1 MSAAPIPTPTPA
13 AEPTRP
19 LLPETIEATGLS
31 AEFVVDLLLKTL
43 YVQGARAQYAVR
55 VLGAT
60 GRTRVL
66 KYEPGSRSWVSP

>member
-43 YVQGARAQYAVR
+43 
-55 VLGAT
+55 
-60 GRTRVL
+60 
-66 KYEPGSRSWVSP
+66 